1 MINSSNSIY
10 FFSQK
15 TINTILVISYKL
27 NDEKSDLMRKFSY
40 SIFSKITIKSGCQS
54 IKIQF
59 LVKCVF
65 FQKWTYITQLS
76 VLWADATLCSPQI
89 IMCCVIFKMLLTKLW
104 KENYLRLENNSMKN
118 SNMSQNLQKLFLWNQ
133 IWLDYC
139 KS

>member
-1 MINSSNSIY
+1 MINSCNSI
-10 FFSQK
+10 FFFCQK

-27 NDEKSDLMRKFSY
+27 NDEKRDLMRKFSY
-40 SIFSKITIKSGCQS
+40 SIFSKITIKPGCQS

-65 FQKWTYITQLS
+65 FQKWTCITQLS

-89 IMCCVIFKMLLTKLW
+89 IMCSVIFKMLLTKLW

-133 IWLDYC
+133 IWLDNC
-139 KS
+139 NS

>member
-40 SIFSKITIKSGCQS
+40 SIFSKITIKPGCQS

-104 KENYLRLENNSMKN
+104 KENYLRLDT
-118 SNMSQNLQKLFLWNQ
+118 KLTKTFLMES
-133 IWLDYC
+133 DMTG
-139 KS
+139 